1 METTSVT
8 KQLQLL
14 DDPFTT
20 FVMAR
25 IPDDVRQSLS
35 AEQYEAIRKAIFQ
48 SRPGQGHSVDLRF
61 TVPLGFMRGYVV
73 LQMGRDKRRGSRRDM
88 RGKRSLLSRAFD
100 RFAVIVLVYCV
111 TASVLV
117 ALYALKSL
125 LGINLFADRHL
136 LDFIAR

>member
-1 METTSVT
+1 MDQTGVT
-8 KQLQLL
+8 AQLQLL

-25 IPDDVRQSLS
+25 IPDDVRQSLNT
-35 AEQYEAIRKAIFQ
+35 EQYEAIRKAIFQ
-48 SRPGQGHSVDLRF
+48 SRPGQGHALDVRF

-73 LQMGRDKRRGSRRDM
+73 LQLGRDKRHGKRRDL
-88 RGKRSLLSRAFD
+88 RGERSFLTRAFD
-100 RFAVIVLVYCV
+100 RFAALILAYC
-111 TASVLV
+111 AIAAVLV
-117 ALYALKSL
+117 ALYAIKSL

>member
-1 METTSVT
+1 MDESSVT
-8 KQLQLL
+8 QQLQLL
-14 DDPFTT
+14 DDPFTA

-25 IPDDVRQSLS
+25 IPDEVRKSLD

-48 SRPGQGHSVDLRF
+48 SRPGQGHAVDLRF

-73 LQMGRDKRRGSRRDM
+73 LQIGRDKRRGSRRDM
-88 RGKRSLLSRAFD
+88 RGNRSLLSRAFD
-100 RFAVIVLVYCV
+100 RFAALILMYCV
-111 TASVLV
+111 AASVLV
-117 ALYALKSL
+117 SLYAVKSL

>member
-1 METTSVT
+1 MDTTSVT

-35 AEQYEAIRKAIFQ
+35 AEQYEAIRKAIFL
-48 SRPGQGHSVDLRF
+48 SRPGQGHSVDVRF

-88 RGKRSLLSRAFD
+88 RGKRSLLSRVFD
-100 RFAVIVLVYCV
+100 RFAALILLYCL

-117 ALYALKSL
+117 TLYALKSM
-125 LGINLFADRHL
+125 LGINLLADHHL